1 MEGDRGQR
9 TADSKT
15 DNRLLLHSRTLCPMI
30 ARSILVA
37 VLFVFGVAVPAV
49 AQSEGACEE
58 WFPEAEWVQ
67 LDASVHVYAA
77 GVPAGHAERY
87 AGEIDGAVAHIEEHF
102 GPFEATVCLFDP
114 KSGFDQSRFVSGS
127 DRLHAMLLP
136 EDDLLLLSTENIGLT
151 GSAAAF
157 GLAHLAIWQY
167 SDGTGYPEPQAS
179 TIAQYFRSEVRG
191 RGIYDHA
198 EAKAANFFGPDV
210 VTPWS
215 AGTQANPLMW
225 DPSRGRTG
233 GFGSGYDPVAAAS
246 AASSTHMAD
255 LVRFGFSE
263 EGEGFITNQ
272 DPAMWTDL
280 EARWRTALTVELM
293 GSEEPTRTWMGGLAI
308 AIGILVVAAMAI
320 ALGLISKLRGRGRP
334 ETGEPIPGFFESM
347 KTPAD

>member
-1 MEGDRGQR
+1 M
-9 TADSKT
+9 
-15 DNRLLLHSRTLCPMI
+15 
-30 ARSILVA
+30 
-37 VLFVFGVAVPAV
+37 
-49 AQSEGACEE
+49 
-58 WFPEAEWVQ
+58 
-67 LDASVHVYAA
+67 
-77 GVPAGHAERY
+77 PAGHAKRY
-87 AGEIDGAVAHIEEHF
+87 AGEIDGAVAQIEGHF
-102 GPFEATVCLFDP
+102 GPLEATVCLFDP

-136 EDDLLLLSTENIGLT
+136 EDDLLVLSTENIGLT
-151 GSAAAF
+151 GSAGAF
-157 GLAHLAIWQY
+157 GLAHLAMWQY
-167 SDGTGYPEPQAS
+167 SGGAGYPEPQAS
-179 TIAQYFRSEVRG
+179 TIAQYFRSEVRD

-215 AGTQANPLMW
+215 AGIQANPFMW
-225 DPSRGRTG
+225 DPGRGRKG

-255 LVRFGFSE
+255 LVRFGFTE
-263 EGEGFITNQ
+263 EGEGFIMNT

-308 AIGILVVAAMAI
+308 AIGILVVAAIAI

-334 ETGEPIPGFFESM
+334 ETEDPIPGFFESM
-347 KTPAD
+347 TTPTD